1 MNLKNQKVSVLVI
14 LLSVLSAFLSALAL
28 TAYQVFLGLGFDL
41 TAVLVLFFS
50 FFLISFF
57 ILYFLYNPFVFG
69 KVVAVHESLKK
80 IIPQKEIPDT
90 KFQLDEIDPITLLD
104 SEVKKI
110 AIERQ
115 RETEHLKHLE
125 SYRKEYLG
133 NVSHELK
140 TPVFNIQGYVSTLID
155 GGLNDPSINLE
166 YLKRADKSIERIIH
180 IIDDLET
187 ITQLETGSLELEFE
201 KYDLIV
207 QCKDIIEQLDMVAK
221 KKNILVALTKKS
233 DKPLYV
239 IADKFRIRQVFVNLI
254 TNSIKYGR
262 DGGKT
267 EININLYDD
276 EVIIE
281 IKDNGIG
288 ISEQHLPRLFERFYR
303 VDKGRSREQGG
314 TGLGLAIVKHIIEAH
329 QKTITAKSVVDEGT
343 VFTFTLARA

>member
-1 MNLKNQKVSVLVI
+1 MKDQKVSTLVI
-14 LLSVLSAFLSALAL
+14 LLSVLSAFLSAIAL
-28 TAYQVFLGLGFDL
+28 TSYQIFIGSGFDFA
-41 TAVLVLFFS
+41 AVLILFFA
-50 FFLISFF
+50 FFIISFF
-57 ILYFLYNPFVFG
+57 VLYFLYNPFVFD
-69 KVVAVHESLKK
+69 KIKDVHSELKK
-80 IIPQKEIPDT
+80 ILPQKEIPDT
-90 KFQLDEIDPITLLD
+90 KFQLDEIDPITLLEM
-104 SEVKKI
+104 EVKKI
-110 AIERQ
+110 ALERQ

-155 GGLNDPSINLE
+155 GGLNDPSINLD

-187 ITQLETGSLELEFE
+187 ITQLETGTLEPEYE
-201 KYDLIV
+201 KYDLIA
-207 QCKDIIEQLDMVAK
+207 QCKDIIEQLDMIARK
-221 KKNILVALTKKS
+221 RNITIALTKKS

-239 IADKFRIRQVFVNLI
+239 MADKFRIRQVFVNLI
-254 TNSIKYGR
+254 TNSIKYGK

-267 EININLYDD
+267 EIGLSLYDD
-276 EVIIE
+276 EVIVE

-329 QKTITAKSVVDEGT
+329 QKTISVKSKVNEGT
-343 VFTFTLARA
+343 IFTFTLSRAL